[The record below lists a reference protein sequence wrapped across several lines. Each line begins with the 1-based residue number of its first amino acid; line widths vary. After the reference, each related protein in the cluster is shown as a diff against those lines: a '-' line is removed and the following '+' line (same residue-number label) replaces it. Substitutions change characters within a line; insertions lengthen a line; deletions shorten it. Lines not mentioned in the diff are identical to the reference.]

1 MHKNLKHLRKRTRM
15 AGRRHVRTIKRVA
28 KKPLFTVPFVT
39 FMVLAALVAVGF
51 IITTR
56 GNPTLRVN
64 DSNVV
69 VLSYDK
75 QEQTIPTRAKTVG
88 ELISRLHI
96 KINQGDVIEPSKDT
110 EIAGDNFRINIYR
123 AVPVTV
129 VDGDRKTFTYSAAA
143 TPRSIVKQAGVT
155 VYPEDNL
162 DLLPTENFLAESSIG
177 ERVVI
182 DRATPVNVNL
192 YGTQVTM
199 RTHAKTVGQ
208 LLKEK
213 NIKLGKGD
221 SVQPEASATLSTAG
235 QVFLLRKGTQ
245 IQTVAEDIPA
255 PVETVDDNSLS
266 FGVTVVRQQ
275 GAVGQ
280 RLVTYQ
286 IQTENGVEVSRA
298 KIQEVVAREP
308 VKQVVARGTYFD
320 IAKSKT
326 AVMAAAGVPQSS
338 FVYADYVIEHE
349 SHWNPGALNSRG
361 CAGLGQACPG
371 SKLAAVCPSW
381 RTDAVCQMRFFNGY
395 AIRTYGSWANA
406 YNAKKAKG
414 WW

>member
-1 MHKNLKHLRKRTRM
+1 MRKRLKQLHHKTRM
-15 AGRRHVRTIKRVA
+15 ATRRHARTVKRVA
-28 KKPLFTVPFVT
+28 KKPLFTIPFVT
-39 FMVLAALVAVGF
+39 FLVLAALVAIGF
-51 IITTR
+51 IVTSR
-56 GNPTLRVN
+56 GNPVLRVN

-88 ELISRLHI
+88 ELISRLKI
-96 KINQGDVIEPSKDT
+96 KLNPGDVVEPAKNT
-110 EIAGDNFRINIYR
+110 EIAGDNFRVNIYR

-129 VDGDRKTFTYSAAA
+129 VDGDKKTFTYSAAA
-143 TPRSIVKQAGVT
+143 TPRSIVKQAGVD
-155 VYPEDNL
+155 VFPEDRL
-162 DLLPTENFLAESSIG
+162 ELLPTENFLTESSIG

-182 DRATPVNVNL
+182 DRATPINVNL

-199 RTHAKTVGQ
+199 RTHAKTVGD

-221 SVQPEASATLSTAG
+221 SIQPEAKTPIASAA
-235 QVFLLRKGTQ
+235 QVFIIRKGTQ
-245 IQTVAEDIPA
+245 IQTVTEDIAA
-255 PVETVDDNSLS
+255 PIEYVDDNSLS
-266 FGVTVVRQQ
+266 FGVTAVRQQ
-275 GAVGQ
+275 GTPGK

-286 IQTENGVEVSRA
+286 IETQNGQEVSRV
-298 KIQEVVAREP
+298 KIQEVVASEP

-326 AVMAAAGVPQSS
+326 AVMAAAGIPQSS
-338 FVYADYVIEHE
+338 FMYADYIIEHE

-371 SKLAAVCPSW
+371 SKLAAACPAW
-381 RTDAVCQMRFFNGY
+381 RTDAVCQMRYFNGY
-395 AIRTYGSWANA
+395 AVGRYGTWANA
-406 YNAKKAKG
+406 YNYKKAHG